1 MIAGIDIGVALDLI
15 IKIGII
21 IVPILFA
28 FYRKDKDALARL
40 LASLPNIYGVV
51 QQEARKGDSQAR
63 TDPLG
68 RAMEVAA
75 SIAGGKLS
83 ATQAA
88 TVRSGL
94 QAIHE
99 RSRAK

>member
-21 IVPILFA
+21 IVPVLIAFA
-28 FYRKDKDALARL
+28 KKDKDALARL
-40 LASLPNIYGVV
+40 LASLPNIYAVV
-51 QQEARKGDSQAR
+51 EQERRKGDQVAR

-68 RAMEVAA
+68 RAMEIAA
-75 SIAGGKLS
+75 GIAGGKLS

-99 RSRAK
+99 ERRGR